1 MPSRPELRPKGNR
14 PTSAIYLGNSPII
27 GGPSSSKLTPTSSS
41 PYDANVQTPPSL
53 PDLPEP
59 PSPESSPGSRGSGLP
74 SPPATNSTGSGSTG
88 DPGSIALRQRPLSLA
103 SDSSGSSH
111 RTVSE
116 RSATRSRSVSRSSC
130 LRDESFPDHDGGD
143 YEDDNDDLDGDQ
155 TAKLDRRHQ
164 TSEHNL
170 ALQRV
175 KSLTQ
180 RNRMVSQSH
189 FLSSTTTLTMSMLL
203 LGLLYAPWSQHQ
215 AIDKLSRL
223 GSPSPSVA
231 PSATSSSRSRQSRTT
246 LPPDYGASGSET
258 ERESTSASSSSRRP
272 VTPPSGN
279 HHVTVSGTPSPYRRL
294 RQASTPE
301 SPHKVRLSAAN
312 SPSQNSP
319 SARRRKRASMAS
331 IQSYSDEENEDENQ
345 LAPAFGRTDR
355 TRDGTVRDIA
365 KNALAA
371 VASSRTPL
379 STRRRGALPQE
390 FVDNAD
396 LAETR
401 SVVSRRSDD
410 VREHNRVRLSCAYSS
425 TEMVS

>member
-14 PTSAIYLGNSPII
+14 PTSAIYLGHSPTI

-41 PYDANVQTPPSL
+41 LYDTNVQTPPSL

-116 RSATRSRSVSRSSC
+116 RSATRSRSVSRSSY
-130 LRDESFPDHDGGD
+130 LRDEPFPDHDGGD

-155 TAKLDRRHQ
+155 TARLDRRHQ

-180 RNRMVSQSH
+180 RNKMVSRSQVK
-189 FLSSTTTLTMSMLL
+189 LSFATTTLNMSTLL
-203 LGLLYAPWSQHQ
+203 LGLLYAPWSQHK

-231 PSATSSSRSRQSRTT
+231 PSATSSSRSRQTRAT

-301 SPHKVRLSAAN
+301 SPHKARLSAAN
-312 SPSQNSP
+312 SPSHNSP
-319 SARRRKRASMAS
+319 TARRRKRASMAS

-345 LAPAFGRTDR
+345 LAPAFGRTDG

-365 KNALAA
+365 KSALAA

-410 VREHNRVRLSCAYSS
+410 VREFNRVR
-425 TEMVS
+425 VP